1 MNGKFANWIALFS
14 QTGQEIK
21 DISAAIGRKPDMII
35 SNCPH
40 ENITRFSHPRPFPEV
55 EYYWLPT
62 LGPEAK
68 SLDILDKFAHE
79 FDTLITLNGWLRIVP
94 PDKCS
99 KFNIYNGHP
108 GLITKYPELKGKDP
122 QQRTWDN
129 LHKYEHIGSVVHKVV
144 EAVDAGE
151 VEEEESVNTAN
162 DTLASV
168 DDVYNTL
175 RGTSL
180 RAWCRFLNKRLYN
193 KV

>member
-1 MNGKFANWIALFS
+1 
-14 QTGQEIK
+14 
-21 DISAAIGRKPDMII
+21 
-35 SNCPH
+35 
-40 ENITRFSHPRPFPEV
+40 
-55 EYYWLPT
+55 LPT
-62 LGPEAK
+62 LGSEAK

-79 FDTLITLNGWLRIVP
+79 VDTLVTLNGWLRIVP

-129 LHKYEHIGSVVHKVV
+129 LHKYEYIGSVVHKVV
-144 EAVDAGE
+144 EEVDAGE
-151 VEEEESVNTAN
+151 VEEEESVYTAN
-162 DTLASV
+162 NTLASV

-180 RAWCRFLNKRLYN
+180 RAWCRFLKERLYN

>member
-14 QTGQEIK
+14 QTGTEIVDLSEK
-21 DISAAIGRKPDMII
+21 LGRSPDVII
-35 SNCPH
+35 SNSSPKKVNPVIKYKVH
-40 ENITRFSHPRPFPEV
+40 H
-55 EYYWLPT
+55 WLSKE
-62 LGPEAK
+62 GAK
-68 SLDILDKFAHE
+68 TLDILDDIAHE

-94 PDKCS
+94 SDKCS

-122 QQRTWDN
+122 QQRAIDN
-129 LHKYEHIGSVVHKVV
+129 LHKYDYIGSVVHKVV
-144 EAVDAGE
+144 EEVDAGE
-151 VEEEESVNTAN
+151 IEEEESVLTT
-162 DTLASV
+162 DLPYMLTV

-180 RAWCRFLNKRLYN
+180 RAWCRFLKERLYN